1 MNLTLGVK
9 SILLFALS
17 FVFLILLTLFETSL
31 AGLAITTE
39 RMISLLLLVLPGTI
53 GIVYGVLGVVR
64 KESKMWI
71 AILGIL
77 LNALFVLFHLFV
89 ISFAG

>member
-1 MNLTLGVK
+1 MTPEFGIK
-9 SILLFALS
+9 SIFLFVLS
-17 FVFLILLTLFETSL
+17 FVFLILLTLFETSF

-53 GIVYGVLGVVR
+53 GLVYGVLGVVR
-64 KESKMWI
+64 KESRMWI
-71 AILGIL
+71 ATLGIL

-89 ISFAG
+89 ISFAC

>member
-1 MNLTLGVK
+1 MTSGLGIK
-9 SILLFALS
+9 SILLFVLS
-17 FVFLILLTLFETSL
+17 FIFLILLTLFETSL

-39 RMISLLLLVLPGTI
+39 RIISLLLLVLPGVI

-64 KESKMWI
+64 KEPKMWI
-71 AILGIL
+71 ATLGIL